1 MNCSIF
7 FLMIIN
13 SLQSCG
19 YSIIQS
25 IFPILGK
32 QFNISDSI
40 SGIIFAAYPIAN
52 TIVIPLV
59 PYLLE
64 KFPKNFTFMT
74 TLFSQSCMII
84 IFGIIT
90 FSPSKEFFEIFSFI
104 IRFIQGIGVGI
115 SSTINYTL
123 AVSICKNEDEVNRN
137 ISLMELSYSI
147 GLAIGPVMGT
157 YLYEGLGWEVP
168 FFLLGGLN
176 LFSSFTIINME
187 IKDCEKSDYSN
198 FFKAVFN
205 WKILLTE
212 IASIIVMG
220 TVNFYEPVFENYLID
235 NFGLGMKTASL
246 FFDIQIVSFF
256 VSLSLFGKLINKIG
270 TKISISFGLF
280 LGFIFVNLLGPIS
293 ILPKKIHIIV
303 IGLIFLGP
311 SEAFVIL
318 PSIEDYMNTLM
329 TDLQFSKE
337 YSNDLSCTIFNFVS
351 NLGDTI
357 GPLIGGILSD
367 YYGFPQT
374 CFIISIGLFICFFFF
389 SILNFLNACK
399 KISFKDKY
407 NCKILSDTDN
417 NINDPF
423 FNSIIESEFDNNDDC
438 ILDVNNNN
446 NKNSKSSRRKMTFE
460 SQTNTLSVND
470 FSQKYVEK
478 LTFNEKISLK
488 KLSLFLDL

>member
-407 NCKILSDTDN
+407 NWKVLSNTDDQ
-417 NINDPF
+417 INDSF
-423 FNSIIESEFDNNDDC
+423 MNGSNVSNLENIDDYV
-438 ILDVNNNN
+438 LDFN
-446 NKNSKSSRRKMTFE
+446 NKNIPKSLKMKMILD
-460 SQTNTLSVND
+460 SQNND
-470 FSQKYVEK
+470 FI
-478 LTFNEKISLK
+478 TN
-488 KLSLFLDL
+488 

>member
-1 MNCSIF
+1 MKWTII

-25 IFPILGK
+25 IFPILGR
-32 QFNISDSI
+32 QYNISDSA
-40 SGIIFAAYPIAN
+40 SGIIFAAFPIAN
-52 TIVIPLV
+52 TIIIPLV

-64 KFPKNFTFMT
+64 KFSKNLIFIT
-74 TLFSQSCMII
+74 TLFTQSCMII
-84 IFGIIT
+84 VFGIIS
-90 FSPSKEFFEIFSFI
+90 FSPSKEFFQIFSFI

-123 AVSICKNEDEVNRN
+123 AVSICKDENEVNRN

-157 YLYEGLGWEVP
+157 YLYESLGWEVP

-187 IKDCEKSDYSN
+187 IKDCEKSDYSK
-198 FFKAVFN
+198 FFKAIFN

-212 IASIIVMG
+212 IASIFIMA

-256 VSLSLFGKLINKIG
+256 VSLSLFGNLINKIG
-270 TKISISFGLF
+270 SKISISFGLF
-280 LGFIFVNLLGPIS
+280 IGFIFVNLLGPIS
-293 ILPKKIHIIV
+293 IFPKKLLIII
-303 IGLIFLGP
+303 IGLIMLGP
-311 SEAFVIL
+311 SEAFIIL

-329 TDLQFSKE
+329 TDLKFNKD

-357 GPLIGGILSD
+357 GPLLGGILSD
-367 YYGFPQT
+367 FYGFPHT
-374 CFIISIGLFICFFFF
+374 CLIVSIGLFICFFIF
-389 SILNFLNACK
+389 SLFNFLYYCK
-399 KISFKDKY
+399 NMSFKDKY
-407 NCKILSDTDN
+407 NWKVLSNTDEQ
-417 NINDPF
+417 INDPSM
-423 FNSIIESEFDNNDDC
+423 NGSNVSNLENIDDYV
-438 ILDVNNNN
+438 LDFN
-446 NKNSKSSRRKMTFE
+446 NKNIPKSLKMKMILD
-460 SQTNTLSVND
+460 SQNND
-470 FSQKYVEK
+470 FI
-478 LTFNEKISLK
+478 TN
-488 KLSLFLDL
+488 

>member
-423 FNSIIESEFDNNDDC
+423 FNSIIESEFDINDDC

-446 NKNSKSSRRKMTFE
+446 NNSKSSRRKMTFE
-460 SQTNTLSVND
+460 SQTNTLSFND

>member
-157 YLYEGLGWEVP
+157 YLYDGLGWEVP

-212 IASIIVMG
+212 IASIVVMG

>member
-1 MNCSIF
+1 MDWNII
-7 FLMIIN
+7 FLMLIN

-25 IFPILGK
+25 IFPLLGKK

-212 IASIIVMG
+212 IASIVVMG

-357 GPLIGGILSD
+357 GPIIGGILSD
-367 YYGFPQT
+367 FYGFPNT

-423 FNSIIESEFDNNDDC
+423 FNSIIESEFDNNDGC

-446 NKNSKSSRRKMTFE
+446 NNSKSSRRKMTFE
-460 SQTNTLSVND
+460 SQTNTLSFND

-478 LTFNEKISLK
+478 LNFNEKIILK
-488 KLSLFLDL
+488 KLSLILDL

>member
-1 MNCSIF
+1 MNWSII
-7 FLMIIN
+7 FLMTIN

-19 YSIIQS
+19 YSIIQA

-40 SGIIFAAYPIAN
+40 SGIIFAAYPVAN
-52 TIVIPLV
+52 TIIIPLV
-59 PYLLE
+59 PYILE
-64 KFPKNFTFMT
+64 KFPKNFTFIT
-74 TLFSQSCMII
+74 TLFTQSCMII

-90 FSPSKEFFEIFSFI
+90 FSPSKQFFQIFSFI

-157 YLYEGLGWEVP
+157 YLYESLGWEVP

-176 LFSSFTIINME
+176 LFASFTIINME

-198 FFKAVFN
+198 FFKAIFN

-212 IASIIVMG
+212 IASIFIMA

-256 VSLSLFGKLINKIG
+256 VSLSLFGKLVNKIG
-270 TKISISFGLF
+270 SKISISFGLF
-280 LGFIFVNLLGPIS
+280 LSFIFVNFLGPIS
-293 ILPKKIHIIV
+293 IFPKKLYIIV
-303 IGLIFLGP
+303 IGLIMLGP
-311 SEAFVIL
+311 AETFVIL
-318 PSIEDYMNTLM
+318 PSIEDYMYTLM
-329 TDLQFSKE
+329 TDLQFNKE

-357 GPLIGGILSD
+357 GPLLGGILSD
-367 YYGFPQT
+367 FYGFVHT
-374 CFIISIGLFICFFFF
+374 CFIISIGLFICFFIF
-389 SILNFLNACK
+389 SIFNFLYVCK
-399 KISFKDKY
+399 KYTFKEKY
-407 NCKILSDTDN
+407 NWQILSN
-417 NINDPF
+417 P
-423 FNSIIESEFDNNDDC
+423 DNNDSLFNGLNESNFENDDDH
-438 ILDVNNNN
+438 ILDVINNNNN
-446 NKNSKSSRRKMTFE
+446 NKNLNSFRRKMNYDIH
-460 SQTNTLSVND
+460 TN
-470 FSQKYVEK
+470 
-478 LTFNEKISLK
+478 
-488 KLSLFLDL
+488 

>member
-1 MNCSIF
+1 
-7 FLMIIN
+7 MIIN